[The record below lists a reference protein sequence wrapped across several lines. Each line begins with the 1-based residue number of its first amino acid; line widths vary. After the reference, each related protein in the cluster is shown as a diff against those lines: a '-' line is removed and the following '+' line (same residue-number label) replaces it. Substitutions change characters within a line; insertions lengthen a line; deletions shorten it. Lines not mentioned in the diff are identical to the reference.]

1 MRVVSLLD
9 RLPSSLR
16 STRGPNPARLKT
28 QSTVFVAM
36 LRQSSGTQAILET
49 REELECPITHQ
60 LMGDP
65 VVAEDGHTYERAA
78 IEHWISTQERE
89 GGDDGAAPSVRS
101 PITNAELLHRGLTPN
116 HALRKLIDAHRARLG
131 TQLLRV
137 MEEANAGASAADE
150 ATILAACQ
158 QCALL
163 LERGASSG
171 ARDER
176 GRTAIMI
183 AVSAGWL
190 SLVRLM
196 LAHGASVT
204 DSDEAGQHAAD
215 FAAELGSELGAS
227 EMQALVTNAKREEE
241 ARRVAAQEARR
252 VTEGLRRRAQRQ
264 QQVRNRLQMLGHVA
278 GAGGQVGQGGYAP
291 GMCAAQGFFP
301 SLCAMLMSGAVQ
313 REQQGVE
320 GGGAD
325 SEQRGRA
332 QPGGGEIPGG
342 GGGIRP
348 DRRAQIVRFAAA
360 IVANH
365 TEGLRLRVTAVS
377 RILIVLSVLLMFM
390 RV

>member
-1 MRVVSLLD
+1 
-9 RLPSSLR
+9 
-16 STRGPNPARLKT
+16 
-28 QSTVFVAM
+28 M
-36 LRQSSGTQAILET
+36 LRQSSGTQAILETREELECPITHQLTQAILET

-78 IEHWISTQERE
+78 IEHWISTQERD
-89 GGDDGAAPSVRS
+89 GGDGAAPSVRS

-137 MEEANAGASAADE
+137 MEEANAGAADE
-150 ATILAACQ
+150 ATILAVCQ

-215 FAAELGSELGAS
+215 IAAELGSELGAC

-241 ARRVAAQEARR
+241 ARRATAQEARR
-252 VTEGLRRRAQRQ
+252 VTEGSRRRAQRQ
-264 QQVRNRLQMLGHVA
+264 QQVRNRLQILGHVA
-278 GAGGQVGQGGYAP
+278 GAGGEVGQGGYAR

-301 SLCAMLMSGAVQ
+301 SLFAMLMSGAVQ
-313 REQQGVE
+313 REQQGLE

-332 QPGGGEIPGG
+332 QIPGG
-342 GGGIRP
+342 GVR
-348 DRRAQIVRFAAA
+348 RFAAA

-365 TEGLRLRVTAVS
+365 TEGLHLRVTAVS